1 MSSPPLRAGGA
12 DDYASVMG
20 QESGTE
26 PTYHSINQFF
36 VVSDAP
42 GFTTFLTAVFDGS
55 EARDRDLRPDGTI
68 GHADVAVGD
77 SHVMISD
84 AEPEHPARPS
94 VSYAYVSDVDAVF
107 TRGIAAGATQPV
119 APADRSRGDR
129 VGGFTDP
136 FENRW
141 WIATAADWR

>member
-1 MSSPPLRAGGA
+1 MQ
-12 DDYASVMG
+12 AS
-20 QESGTE
+20 
-26 PTYHSINQFF
+26 YHSINQFF

-42 GFTTFLTAVFDGS
+42 GFIVFLTAVFDGM
-55 EARDRDLRPDGTI
+55 EARARDLRTDGSV
-68 GHADVAVGD
+68 GHADVAIGD

-94 VSYAYVSDVDAVF
+94 VSYAYVTDVDGVYA
-107 TRGIAAGATQPV
+107 RASAAGASNLVP
-119 APADRSRGDR
+119 PEDRDWGDR

-141 WIATAADWR
+141 WIATPESWRATPAADRH

>member
-1 MSSPPLRAGGA
+1 
-12 DDYASVMG
+12 MG
-20 QESGTE
+20 QESRTE
-26 PTYHSINQFF
+26 PAYHSINQFF

-42 GFTTFLTAVFDGS
+42 EFITFLTAVFDGS

-68 GHADVAVGD
+68 GHADVVVGD

-84 AEPEHPARPS
+84 AEPEHPPRPS
-94 VSYAYVSDVDAVF
+94 VSYAYVSDVDSVF
-107 TRGIAAGATQPV
+107 TRGMTAGATHPV
-119 APADRSRGDR
+119 APEDRPWGDR

-141 WIATAADWR
+141 WIATPAHWR

>member
-1 MSSPPLRAGGA
+1 MKR
-12 DDYASVMG
+12 
-20 QESGTE
+20 ESRIE

-42 GFTTFLTAVFDGS
+42 GFITFLTAVFDGF

-68 GHADVAVGD
+68 GHADVVIGD
-77 SHVMISD
+77 SHAMISD
-84 AEPEHPARPS
+84 AELEHPARPS

-107 TRGIAAGATQPV
+107 TRCMAAGATHPV
-119 APADRSRGDR
+119 APADRSWGDR

-141 WIATAADWR
+141 WIATPADWR